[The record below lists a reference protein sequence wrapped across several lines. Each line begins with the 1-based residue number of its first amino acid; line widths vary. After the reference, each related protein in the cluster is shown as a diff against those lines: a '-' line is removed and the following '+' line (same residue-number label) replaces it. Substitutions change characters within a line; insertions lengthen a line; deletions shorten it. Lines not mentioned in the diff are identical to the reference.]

1 VIYLSSGLESGRY
14 SVRSYAKKRA
24 VRILPPYLVALA
36 LAYVVDYA
44 VRGGVP
50 LNLDVLVRNLLF
62 TVESSSIHGAAG
74 YHGNPPLWTLSY
86 EVWFYIFF
94 AVMIAAVGRDFE
106 RLRWTALAIAVVGFV
121 SVWVVPNPVSQY
133 AVLLVIW
140 WAGAEL
146 AHEWM
151 RSRTVT
157 LWGQRYGLG
166 LIVCMMALTGGRF
179 VLVRRIGG
187 TPYPRTALVQLLI
200 AAIVLV
206 AVVIWQRFG
215 LIGFRHTIGLFLVFG
230 PISYGI
236 YLFHYPINRLA
247 TDTGISDA
255 RYLNFLW
262 VLPAVLLFSWLFDYR
277 LHRWILRR
285 TSR

>member
-1 VIYLSSGLESGRY
+1 
-14 SVRSYAKKRA
+14 
-24 VRILPPYLVALA
+24 
-36 LAYVVDYA
+36 
-44 VRGGVP
+44 
-50 LNLDVLVRNLLF
+50 
-62 TVESSSIHGAAG
+62 
-74 YHGNPPLWTLSY
+74 
-86 EVWFYIFF
+86 
-94 AVMIAAVGRDFE
+94 
-106 RLRWTALAIAVVGFV
+106 
-121 SVWVVPNPVSQY
+121 
-133 AVLLVIW
+133 
-140 WAGAEL
+140 
-146 AHEWM
+146 M